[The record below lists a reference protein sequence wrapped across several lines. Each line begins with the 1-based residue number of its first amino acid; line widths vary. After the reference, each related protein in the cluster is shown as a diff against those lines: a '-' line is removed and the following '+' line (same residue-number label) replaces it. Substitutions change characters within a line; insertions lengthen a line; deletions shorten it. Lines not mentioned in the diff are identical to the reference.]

1 LTIMRGETECQTLRA
16 MSSVLA
22 QSKHIDIVINGQTR
36 AVPQGMMLHQLLSFL
51 EIDPARVAVEM
62 DKAIVRRP
70 AWNTTPVSAGSA
82 LEIVQFVGGG

>member
-1 LTIMRGETECQTLRA
+1 
-16 MSSVLA
+16 MSSVPA
-22 QSKHIDIVINGQTR
+22 KSKQIDIVVNGQTR
-36 AVPQGMMLHQLLSFL
+36 AVPHGLMLDQLLSFL

-70 AWNTTPVSAGSA
+70 AWITTPVSAGSA